1 MLTGSYH
8 KRLEADLTRWV
19 GEGLV
24 SPASATAIRQSL
36 TREGGFRL
44 PGLLGLFGG
53 LLIASSVAAFVAAN
67 WEEMPRLVKLGMIL
81 AGIVGAL
88 VIAARLDAKGSTMG
102 ANAASTC
109 GVLIFAAGVALVGQ
123 MYHLPTDWPAGAF
136 LIALGALAVAVLLRS
151 DGALIVAFVAL
162 ASWSGGRWVEQ
173 QGTLHWPFFLLFLP
187 AFWLALGH
195 ESRFVH
201 HVAVLCLAGWL
212 ALVPGDWVN
221 GNFDYGLI
229 AYGLAVSVV
238 FVAVGALALD
248 RGLPALLT
256 AFLPWG
262 LVGLSVALCIELVR
276 ILDTSLSGAGKGGAA
291 IYLAYLAAVPASAG
305 LALLAREKRFAWAL
319 AGALLL
325 SLLIPLVFWSGGV
338 VTLPGKVVVASLILL
353 IAIAQVAAGAAGG
366 LRRVTGAGSGLF
378 FIAVIILLWQ
388 TIGTLLDQSLFFL
401 VGGAALLGMAS
412 LTRRLVA
419 RFGKSPVDSPPEAS
433 A

>member
-24 SPASATAIRQSL
+24 SVESASAIRRSL
-36 TREGGFRL
+36 AREGGFRL

-67 WEEMPRLVKLGMIL
+67 WDEMPRLAKLGMIL
-81 AGIVGAL
+81 AGIIGAL

-109 GVLIFAAGVALVGQ
+109 GVLIFAAGVAQVGQ
-123 MYHLPTDWPAGAF
+123 MYHLPTDWPAGAL
-136 LIALGALAVAVLLRS
+136 LIALGALAVAVLMRS

-162 ASWSGGRWVEQ
+162 AGWSGGRWIEQ
-173 QGTLHWPFFLLFLP
+173 QGALHWPFFLLFLP
-187 AFWLALGH
+187 AFWLALGR

-212 ALVPGDWVN
+212 ALVPGDWVT
-221 GNFDYGLI
+221 GDFDYGLI
-229 AYGLAVSVV
+229 AYGLAVSCA

-248 RGLPALLT
+248 RGLPPLLT

-262 LVGLSVALCIELVR
+262 LAGLSVALCIELFR
-276 ILDTSLSGAGKGGAA
+276 ILDTGLSGAGKAGTA
-291 IYLAYLAAVPASAG
+291 IYLAYLVAVPAIAA
-305 LALLAREKRFAWAL
+305 LALLTRERRFAWTL
-319 AGALLL
+319 AAALLL
-325 SLLIPLVFWSGGV
+325 ALLIPVVFWSGGA
-338 VTLPGKVVVASLILL
+338 VTLPGKAIVAGLILS

-366 LRRVTGAGSGLF
+366 MRRLTGAGSGLF
-378 FIAVIILLWQ
+378 FIAVLILLWQ
-388 TIGTLLDQSLFFL
+388 TIGSLLDQSLFFL

-419 RFGKSPVDSPPEAS
+419 RFSKAS
-433 A
+433 GEPA

>member
-24 SPASATAIRQSL
+24 SPASATTIRQSL

-44 PGLLGLFGG
+44 PGLLGMFGG

-67 WEEMPRLVKLGMIL
+67 WEDMPRLLKLGMIL

-88 VIAARLDAKGSTMG
+88 LIAARLEAKGSTMG

-109 GVLIFAAGVALVGQ
+109 GVLIFAAGIALVGQ

-136 LIALGALAVAVLLRS
+136 LIALGGLVVAVLLRS
-151 DGALIVAFVAL
+151 DGALIVAFIAL
-162 ASWSGGRWVEQ
+162 SSWSGGRWIEQ
-173 QGTLHWPFFLLFLP
+173 QGALHWPFFMLFLP
-187 AFWLALGH
+187 AFWLALGRQ
-195 ESRFVH
+195 SRFIH
-201 HVAVLCLAGWL
+201 HVAVLSLAGWL

-221 GNFDYGLI
+221 GRFDYGLI
-229 AYGLAVSVV
+229 AYGLAVSCV
-238 FVAVGALALD
+238 FVALGALALD
-248 RGLPALLT
+248 RGLPPLAT

-262 LVGLSVALCIELVR
+262 LVWLMVGLCIELVR
-276 ILDTSLSGAGKGGAA
+276 ILDTSLSGAGTSGTA
-291 IYLAYLAAVPASAG
+291 IYLAYLAAAPAIAG
-305 LALLAREKRFAWAL
+305 LALLSREKRFAWPL
-319 AGALLL
+319 AAALLL
-325 SLLIPLVFWSGGV
+325 SLLIPVVFWSGGV
-338 VTLPGKVVVASLILL
+338 VRLPGKVVVASLVLL
-353 IAIAQVAAGAAGG
+353 IAIALVAAGAAGG
-366 LRRVTGAGSGLF
+366 VRRLTLAGSALF
-378 FIAVIILLWQ
+378 FVAVMILLWQ

-419 RFGKSPVDSPPEAS
+419 RFAKAS
-433 A
+433 GEPA

>member
-24 SPASATAIRQSL
+24 SVESASAIRRSL
-36 TREGGFRL
+36 AREGGFRL

-67 WEEMPRLVKLGMIL
+67 WEEMPRLAKLGMIL

-88 VIAARLDAKGSTMG
+88 LIAARLDAKGSTMG

-123 MYHLPTDWPAGAF
+123 MYHLPTDWPAGAL
-136 LIALGALAVAVLLRS
+136 LIALGALAVAVLMRS

-162 ASWSGGRWVEQ
+162 AGWSGGRWIEQ
-173 QGTLHWPFFLLFLP
+173 QGALHWPFFLLFLP
-187 AFWLALGH
+187 AFWLALGR

-212 ALVPGDWVN
+212 ALVPGDWVT
-221 GNFDYGLI
+221 GDFDYGLI
-229 AYGLAVSVV
+229 AYGLAVSCA

-248 RGLPALLT
+248 RGLPPLLT

-262 LVGLSVALCIELVR
+262 LAGLSVALCIELFR
-276 ILDTSLSGAGKGGAA
+276 ILDTGLSGAGKGGTA
-291 IYLAYLAAVPASAG
+291 IYLAYLVAVPAIAA
-305 LALLAREKRFAWAL
+305 LALLTRERRFAWTL
-319 AGALLL
+319 AAALLL
-325 SLLIPLVFWSGGV
+325 ALLIPVVFWSGGA
-338 VTLPGKVVVASLILL
+338 VTLPGKAIVAGLILS
-353 IAIAQVAAGAAGG
+353 IAIALVAAGAAGG
-366 LRRVTGAGSGLF
+366 MRRLTGAGSGLF
-378 FIAVIILLWQ
+378 FIAVLILLWQ
-388 TIGTLLDQSLFFL
+388 TIGSLLDQSLFFL

-412 LTRRLVA
+412 LTRQLVA
-419 RFGKSPVDSPPEAS
+419 RFSKAPGEPA
-433 A
+433 

>member
-19 GEGLV
+19 GEGLI
-24 SPASATAIRQSL
+24 SPAGASAIRQSL
-36 TREGGFRL
+36 AREGGFKL

-81 AGIVGAL
+81 ASIVVAL
-88 VIAARLDAKGSTMG
+88 ATAARLEAKGSTTG
-102 ANAASTC
+102 ANAAATC

-123 MYHLPTDWPAGAF
+123 MYHLPADWPAGAF
-136 LIALGALAVAVLLRS
+136 LIALGALAVAVLMRS

-162 ASWSGGRWVEQ
+162 ASWSGGRWTEQ
-173 QGTLHWPFFLLFLP
+173 QGALHWPFFVLFVP
-187 AFWLALGH
+187 AFWLALGRA
-195 ESRFVH
+195 SRLVH
-201 HVAVLCLAGWL
+201 HVAVLALAGWL
-212 ALVPGDWVN
+212 ALVPGDWIN
-221 GNFDYGLI
+221 GSFDYGLI
-229 AYGLAVSVV
+229 AYGLAVAVA

-262 LVGLSVALCIELVR
+262 LIGLSVGLCIELVR
-276 ILDTSLSGAGKGGAA
+276 ILDASASGAGKAGVA
-291 IYLAYLAAVPASAG
+291 IYLAYLAAVPATAA
-305 LALLAREKRFAWAL
+305 LALLGRDKRFAWTL

-325 SLLIPLVFWSGGV
+325 SLLIPPVFWSGGV
-338 VTLPGKVVVASLILL
+338 VALPGKVVVASLVLL
-353 IAIAQVAAGAAGG
+353 VAIAQVAAGAAGG
-366 LRRVTGAGSGLF
+366 LRRVTGAGSSLF
-378 FIAVIILLWQ
+378 FVAVIILLWQ

-419 RFGKSPVDSPPEAS
+419 RFGRPPGAL